1 LERIHQ
7 LEGTHQLEGM
17 HQLEMND
24 TTDIDQLYEW

>member
-1 LERIHQ
+1 MERIHQ